1 MDILF
6 KNNQPTVAVPGGSV
20 FNGLVSLGRAGANV
34 TFISEVGGD
43 HVGEIILN
51 FMKDNGIS
59 TDNVMVY
66 PDRKSPVSLAFLN
79 EKNDAEYSFY
89 KDYPSL
95 RLDVDMPE
103 VTSDDIVMFGSF
115 YAITP
120 QLRDKVKELLDKARK
135 VGAIIYYDVNFRSTH
150 ANEAIKLMPTIL
162 ENFEYADIVR
172 GSTEDFGNMFG
183 ITDADKVY
191 QHKVGFY
198 LDINL
203 FKQIGN
209 DQPVKVKET
218 DGKLYYYENGK
229 GVEKGLIKF
238 VNTYADKNITSIA
251 FPKLG
256 CGNGEL
262 SWDDV
267 RPLMEKYLKPLPI
280 DVYIYLG
287 VIPDSP
293 PEHKIRKAVQKY
305 FRIFTISSCEMH
317 EYFVIDTF

>member
-1 MDILF
+1 MRRVIGIGETILDILF

-43 HVGEIILN
+43 RVGDIILN

-59 TDNVMVY
+59 TENVMVY

-135 VGAIIYYDVNFRSTH
+135 AGAIIYYDVNFRSTH
-150 ANEAIKLMPTIL
+150 ANARMAPAHTCVPTARPRSPL
-162 ENFEYADIVR
+162 
-172 GSTEDFGNMFG
+172 
-183 ITDADKVY
+183 
-191 QHKVGFY
+191 
-198 LDINL
+198 
-203 FKQIGN
+203 
-209 DQPVKVKET
+209 
-218 DGKLYYYENGK
+218 
-229 GVEKGLIKF
+229 
-238 VNTYADKNITSIA
+238 NTMQKA
-251 FPKLG
+251 
-256 CGNGEL
+256 
-262 SWDDV
+262 
-267 RPLMEKYLKPLPI
+267 
-280 DVYIYLG
+280 
-287 VIPDSP
+287 SP
-293 PEHKIRKAVQKY
+293 SA
-305 FRIFTISSCEMH
+305 
-317 EYFVIDTF
+317 

>member
-1 MDILF
+1 MRRVIGIGETILDILF

-43 HVGEIILN
+43 HVGDIILN

-150 ANEAIKLMPTIL
+150 AHEAIKLMPTIL

-198 LDINL
+198 CPRFTCTNGGEGLCLRTKTVKKNYPVEPL
-203 FKQIGN
+203 KTVSTIGAGDN
-209 DQPVKVKET
+209 F
-218 DGKLYYYENGK
+218 NA
-229 GVEKGLIKF
+229 GLVF
-238 VNTYADKNITSIA
+238 GLLKN
-251 FPKLG
+251 
-256 CGNGEL
+256 
-262 SWDDV
+262 
-267 RPLMEKYLKPLPI
+267 R
-280 DVYIYLG
+280 
-287 VIPDSP
+287 
-293 PEHKIRKAVQKY
+293 IRKADLDELTEADWDKIVASGMSFSREVCASLDNY
-305 FRIFTISSCEMH
+305 ISKEFAASL
-317 EYFVIDTF
+317 

>member
-1 MDILF
+1 MRRVIGIGETILDILF

-150 ANEAIKLMPTIL
+150 AHEAIKLMPTIL

-198 LDINL
+198 CPRFICTNGGEGLCLRSKTVKKNY
-203 FKQIGN
+203 
-209 DQPVKVKET
+209 PV
-218 DGKLYYYENGK
+218 
-229 GVEKGLIKF
+229 
-238 VNTYADKNITSIA
+238 
-251 FPKLG
+251 
-256 CGNGEL
+256 
-262 SWDDV
+262 
-267 RPLMEKYLKPLPI
+267 
-280 DVYIYLG
+280 
-287 VIPDSP
+287 
-293 PEHKIRKAVQKY
+293 
-305 FRIFTISSCEMH
+305 
-317 EYFVIDTF
+317 